1 MRGSTDYLAITLDI
15 GAPRL
20 LYEVVEALLR
30 IVIEVI
36 KFKQHSSGFGR
47 VGVGVL
53 EDIED
58 IEVRLERETQH
69 TRGLKCC
76 PRSRGEVCCEK
87 HSPRWEIS
95 HSKHI
100 SERWT

>member
-1 MRGSTDYLAITLDI
+1 MRDSTAYLALTLDI
-15 GAPRL
+15 GAPCF

-30 IVIEVI
+30 ILIEAI

-47 VGVGVL
+47 VGVGIL
-53 EDIED
+53 EDVD
-58 IEVRLERETQH
+58 DVKVRLKRETQH

-76 PRSRGEVCCEK
+76 TRSRGEVGCEK
-87 HSPRWEIS
+87 HSPRLGIS